1 MIALEKQQPDHL
13 QTLSELLRDALLITL
28 KDHDYPFVE
37 PPPHD
42 NIVSFIKKLGYYGTL
57 DQVSKMHVIKLDA
70 VHENLKFANKGEKD
84 PIYGM
89 AIPKE
94 MMSDEI
100 KASANYSNYLAKSMG
115 TQPGKSQGKRLI
127 TKKGIEVVVEK
138 KKTIR
143 IPRKKR
149 TKTVI
154 EETGQSKEIADE
166 EEGRLNERQ
175 IGLVMGRGVNM
186 ETYEETLDHSTI
198 KLKGFENVSSTAQ
211 FLLDMK
217 EARKASKDD
226 NIIQQLPKGLC
237 EGSSVVSDILDD
249 QESQEKSD
257 DERTMSDKSEVDAGK
272 KQAEKIQA
280 LKADPKKKKSEIPP
294 SPSQTLSSV
303 EYGTQLTNDNV
314 VISMNDIMQDPV
326 ETEIQTMVE
335 VPIHEENPASKK
347 PEEKVD
353 ADVVLKRLIKL
364 EKKVAAMSKI
374 DHTNAVEKSLQ
385 ANVINEVK
393 N

>member
-1 MIALEKQQPDHL
+1 MAQENHQQDRVD
-13 QTLSELLRDALLITL
+13 EELITL

-42 NIVSFIKKLGYYGTL
+42 DIVSFIKKLGYYGTL

-70 VHENLKFANKGEKD
+70 VHENLNFANKGEKD
-84 PIYGM
+84 PINGM

-100 KASANYSNYLAKSMG
+100 KASANYLNYLAKSMG
-115 TQPGKSQGKRLI
+115 TQLGKGRGKRLI

-143 IPRKKR
+143 IPRKKS

-175 IGLVMGRGVNM
+175 NGLVMGRGVNM
-186 ETYEETLDHSTI
+186 ETDEETLDHSTI

-211 FLLDMK
+211 FLLGMK

-226 NIIQQLPKGLC
+226 NIIQQLPKVL
-237 EGSSVVSDILDD
+237 EGFLSTDD
-249 QESQEKSD
+249 EESQEKSD
-257 DERTMSDKSEVDAGK
+257 DERTMSDKSEADAGK

-280 LKADPKKKKSEIPP
+280 LEADPKKKK
-294 SPSQTLSSV
+294 
-303 EYGTQLTNDNV
+303 
-314 VISMNDIMQDPV
+314 
-326 ETEIQTMVE
+326 TEI
-335 VPIHEENPASKK
+335 S
-347 PEEKVD
+347 
-353 ADVVLKRLIKL
+353 
-364 EKKVAAMSKI
+364 
-374 DHTNAVEKSLQ
+374 
-385 ANVINEVK
+385 
-393 N
+393 